1 MWYSLWGVRLDKDEE
16 GKFLGRYD
24 WNLREASKENVLHDR
39 IAAGQEPC
47 VEQRKAVIQ
56 VK

>member
-1 MWYSLWGVRLDKDEE
+1 MWSSLWGVRLDKDEE

-24 WNLREASKENVLHDR
+24 CNLIKPWKENSLEDT

-47 VEQRKAVIQ
+47 VEQRKAIIQ